1 MKSIIMADK
10 QKKEY
15 IKPAQRVVKLDVCR
29 VLAQSNPPVFYNPDP
44 LQKANPVYDPL

>member
-15 IKPAQRVVKLDVCR
+15 IKPAQRVIKLDVCHL
-29 VLAQSNPPVFYNPDP
+29 LAQSNPNMFYSPY
-44 LQKANPVYDPL
+44 QKASTEYNAL